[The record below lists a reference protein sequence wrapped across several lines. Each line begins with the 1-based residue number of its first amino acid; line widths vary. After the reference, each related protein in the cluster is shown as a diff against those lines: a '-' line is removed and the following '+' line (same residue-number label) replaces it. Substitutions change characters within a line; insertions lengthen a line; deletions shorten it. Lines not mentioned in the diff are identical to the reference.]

1 MYPRISINIVT
12 WNSMA
17 YIPELLESISKQT
30 YTNFN
35 VLIVD
40 NASTDGIELFLKEK
54 FPRVTFIRNA
64 RNLGFSGAHN
74 QGIRYAL
81 EHWGMDDLA
90 DKFILVNK
98 PEFIFTPTYLE
109 RLVESAEQQESF
121 GVFGGKLLRAYGE
134 RLGDELLRETV
145 KSDLIDSTGLR
156 FHKNFTCTD
165 RGAGEMDKGQFEDA
179 EEVFAICG
187 ASMLIRAQAFQDVR
201 YQDEFFDHDF
211 FAFEDDVDLA
221 FRMHYMGW
229 NAWYEPKAVAYHCRG
244 RFGQENRRVWSR
256 LFHSTKKSRAS
267 RYYSVRNH
275 WLFLLKNLDVISLI
289 VLFPRLFLTEFVRCL
304 RLFFFDWANIRAIF
318 DTIRLIPRILAKRR
332 SIQQTKKVRGK
343 YIRKQFAH

>member
-1 MYPRISINIVT
+1 
-12 WNSMA
+12 
-17 YIPELLESISKQT
+17 
-30 YTNFN
+30 
-35 VLIVD
+35 
-40 NASTDGIELFLKEK
+40 
-54 FPRVTFIRNA
+54 
-64 RNLGFSGAHN
+64 
-74 QGIRYAL
+74 
-81 EHWGMDDLA
+81 
-90 DKFILVNK
+90 
-98 PEFIFTPTYLE
+98 
-109 RLVESAEQQESF
+109 
-121 GVFGGKLLRAYGE
+121 
-134 RLGDELLRETV
+134 
-145 KSDLIDSTGLR
+145 
-156 FHKNFTCTD
+156 
-165 RGAGEMDKGQFEDA
+165 MDKGQFEDA

-256 LFHSTKKSRAS
+256 LFHSTKKTRAS
-267 RYYSVRNH
+267 RYYSVRNQ